1 MDPWATFATKAKYSN
16 NAKEII
22 KQAAIEEV
30 KQDVVGMADIDSMY
44 TSGKI
49 LDKFA
54 HIAYVCHFILQD
66 ESLTNE
72 VVPKLKQA
80 IEIFAQNKQKFP
92 WFMIVLERVDFF
104 SRTRC

>member
-1 MDPWATFATKAKYSN
+1 MGHLCPKAKYSN

-22 KQAAIEEV
+22 KEAAIEEV

-72 VVPKLKQA
+72 VVLNL
-80 IEIFAQNKQKFP
+80 NKQLRYLLEINKNSH
-92 WFMIVLERVDFF
+92 WFMIVLGKD
-104 SRTRC
+104 